1 MQMIHIPGLLKC
13 PDGKLKIEVDEY
25 LDGLDSLMPV
35 EGWIKMI
42 HQGSYLEVK
51 AIAETIVTLKCDRC
65 LQQYNYRLRAKAK
78 EMIWLD
84 PNAETLNDNL
94 PLERE
99 VALEDLVETL
109 SPQGHF
115 DPEAWLYEQLCLR
128 LPHRQLC
135 DKDCPGIEVTQ
146 QMAAPDDTAMDSR
159 WSALANLKD
168 QFPRA

>member
-1 MQMIHIPGLLKC
+1 MQRIYIPGLLKC
-13 PDGKLKIEVDEY
+13 PEGKLRIEVDQY

-35 EGWIKMI
+35 QGWMKMI

-78 EMIWLD
+78 ELIWLD
-84 PNAETLNDNL
+84 PNADTLNDNL

-99 VALEDLVETL
+99 VPLEDLVETL

-115 DPEAWLYEQLCLR
+115 DPETWLYEQLCLR

-135 DKDCPGIEVTQ
+135 DKGCPGIEVKEEAGEIVETLVD
-146 QMAAPDDTAMDSR
+146 AR

-168 QFPRA
+168 QLGQS